1 MLSVTERWKP
11 RTCIHIGPWGKYC
24 VECYL
29 IPLSA
34 EEQLKVNGR
43 DVDIDLNKP
52 GFKLR
57 CLQHAETTHFVLSIP
72 EIVRLTFTAKLISV
86 WLLLLLL
93 FCCCIFV
100 YLFVV
105 VVLGVVCFVF
115 NIVVFICWN
124 ISLLPRI
131 ITLLG
136 AEVNQTRHC
145 TRYLLVTEFA
155 LK

>member
-1 MLSVTERWKP
+1 MYIHCENIVFNVTEWWKP
-11 RTCIHIGPWGKYC
+11 KTCIYIGPWGKYC

-57 CLQHAETTHFVLSIP
+57 CLQQAETTHFVLSIP
-72 EIVRLTFTAKLISV
+72 EIVRLTFTAKFISV

-93 FCCCIFV
+93 FCCCIFC
-100 YLFVV
+100 LFVCCCCF
-105 VVLGVVCFVF
+105 GGVCFIF
-115 NIVVFICWN
+115 NIGGFICWN

-145 TRYLLVTEFA
+145 TH
-155 LK
+155 

>member
-1 MLSVTERWKP
+1 MYVHCENIVFNVTEWWKP
-11 RTCIHIGPWGKYC
+11 KTCIYIGPWGKYC

-57 CLQHAETTHFVLSIP
+57 CLQQAETTHFVLSVP
-72 EIVRLTFTAKLISV
+72 EIVRLTFTAKFISV

-93 FCCCIFV
+93 FCCCIF
-100 YLFVV
+100 L
-105 VVLGVVCFVF
+105 
-115 NIVVFICWN
+115 FIC
-124 ISLLPRI
+124 LL
-131 ITLLG
+131 LLFWG
-136 AEVNQTRHC
+136 CVF
-145 TRYLLVTEFA
+145 YF
-155 LK
+155 